1 MSALLCP
8 ECGEALKWSCGPTEG
23 EAYCT
28 ALQSRV
34 LLVGVTRDPKRD
46 CDFVGKVRRVS
57 PSQVELVPDP
67 LTPSCK
73 DGDAP

>member
-1 MSALLCP
+1 VSALLCP

-34 LLVGVTRDPKRD
+34 LPMGTTTDPKQH
-46 CDFVGKVRRVS
+46 CEFVGKVRRVS
-57 PSQVELVPDP
+57 PSQVELV
-67 LTPSCK
+67 TSCK